1 MGLSL
6 PFDSLPVK
14 RHEKTIRSH
23 STHGLIPSPLNGSP
37 LIASAIAKTAEVAQA
52 VLRPEVKLIL
62 SADRQ
67 LKTADKITWQALDS
81 KQANVMTGD
90 VVRYTLSG
98 KNNGKGAARNVAL
111 VQPIAAKTVLIPN
124 TVVASGANSVTY
136 SIDNGKTFTATPM
149 VQVKGQP
156 QPAPIASYTHLRIQL
171 KDALAP
177 NQAIMAQ
184 YNVQV
189 K

>member
-1 MGLSL
+1 MK
-6 PFDSLPVK
+6 K
-14 RHEKTIRSH
+14 RY
-23 STHGLIPSPLNGSP
+23 GLILLTSLALIPFNGSP
-37 LIASAIAKTAEVAQA
+37 FLAQAIAKTAEVAQTI
-52 VLRPEVKLIL
+52 LRPELKLTL

-98 KNNGKGAARNVAL
+98 KNTGTSAAKNLVF
-111 VQPIAAKTVLIPN
+111 VQPIAAKTVLVPN
-124 TVVASGANSVTY
+124 TVVASAANAVSYSV
-136 SIDNGKTFTATPM
+136 DKGKTFSATPM
-149 VQVKGQP
+149 VQVNGQAK
-156 QPAPIASYTHLRIQL
+156 PAPTESYTHLRIQL
-171 KDALAP
+171 NQAIAP
-177 NQAIMAQ
+177 NQAITAQ

>member
-1 MGLSL
+1 MK
-6 PFDSLPVK
+6 K
-14 RHEKTIRSH
+14 RY
-23 STHGLIPSPLNGSP
+23 GLILLTGLALVPINGSP
-37 LIASAIAKTAEVAQA
+37 FLTQAIAKTAEVAQA
-52 VLRPEVKLIL
+52 ILRPEVKLTL

-81 KQANVMTGD
+81 KQANVLPGD

-98 KNNGKGAARNVAL
+98 KNNGKGAAKNVAL

-124 TVVASGANSVTY
+124 TVVASGANAVSYSV
-136 SIDNGKTFTATPM
+136 DNGKTFTATPTI
-149 VQVKGQP
+149 QVNGQAK
-156 QPAPIASYTHLRIQL
+156 PAPVESYTHLRIQL
-171 KDALAP
+171 KEVLAP
-177 NQAIMAQ
+177 NQGITAQ